1 MSGAQTDNANAE
13 ALTSPLTH
21 VASEKAVDD
30 FEDSIESHPS
40 SSATLED
47 HNQDGALERTPT
59 IKDDQERPALVTRT
73 TTGGSAVHSVFSKN
87 QRRFIVVMAS
97 WAGFFS
103 PVSANIYYPAL
114 NSLKS
119 DLHLGNTLINLTLTS
134 YMVPYH
140 LSPTSRLLLI
150 LNRSSKA

>member
-1 MSGAQTDNANAE
+1 MSGAQTDNANGE
-13 ALTSPLTH
+13 QLTSPLTH
-21 VASEKAVDD
+21 VASEKAAED
-30 FEDSIESHPS
+30 FGDSINSHP

-47 HNQDGALERTPT
+47 NHQDGALGRVPT
-59 IKDDQERPALVTRT
+59 VKDEQKRPELVTRT

-119 DLHLGNTLINLTLTS
+119 DLHVGNTLINLTLTS
-134 YMVPYH
+134 YMVLYS
-140 LSPTSRLLLI
+140 LSPMDRLLLTI
-150 LNRSSKA
+150 NRYSKA